1 MSIEMEFGICC
12 LEEYK
17 FRHKM
22 TGRAV
27 IELFNKFGVMEYLIR
42 HYNALHTT
50 GFEYCVQDIDEFI
63 KKRA

>member
-1 MSIEMEFGICC
+1 
-12 LEEYK
+12 
-17 FRHKM
+17 M

-63 KKRA
+63 KKRK